1 MLNVLD
7 MPSKFHAVA
16 VCVIINKQFMQMY
29 KIYLKN
35 ALWFYE
41 YNFII
46 LYSGCFT
53 KVYMSH

>member
-1 MLNVLD
+1 VSVLNVLD
-7 MPSKFHAVA
+7 MPSKFHAV
-16 VCVIINKQFMQMY
+16 VMCVIVNKQFMQMY

-46 LYSGCFT
+46 LWAFY
-53 KVYMSH
+53 